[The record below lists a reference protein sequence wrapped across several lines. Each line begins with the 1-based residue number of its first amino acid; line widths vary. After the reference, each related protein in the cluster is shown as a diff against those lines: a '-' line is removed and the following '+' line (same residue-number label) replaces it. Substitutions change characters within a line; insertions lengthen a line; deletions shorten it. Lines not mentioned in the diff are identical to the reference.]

1 MSLSLSVIR
10 SDFISDGLQGEQ
22 EVTTYRTGKDF
33 SRLKGQQLQR
43 LRQSEPAPGKQW
55 LWPPDPPVHTYHR
68 FCLSPEPSLVGVLIF
83 FFSKV
88 ITSLMEHT
96 QRTYL
101 PTLTVSEGSTH
112 GHLIPSFWTHC
123 EGECHGRQ
131 VGVCGGGDSS
141 QQGSSKEKV
150 HRREGQ
156 DKLQPVGRHCQ
167 PDSFPPPKP
176 HLFIIL
182 GAWDLAVT
190 GNILTDVL
198 WR

>member
-83 FFSKV
+83 FFSARWSHPWWS
-88 ITSLMEHT
+88 TL
-96 QRTYL
+96 RGLTYL
-101 PTLTVSEGSTH
+101 HSQFQRVQLMVIWFQVSG
-112 GHLIPSFWTHC
+112 LIVRESAMAGRW
-123 EGECHGRQ
+123 ECVVVEILHSRE
-131 VGVCGGGDSS
+131 VAKRRCTE
-141 QQGSSKEKV
+141 EKA
-150 HRREGQ
+150 RTSYS
-156 DKLQPVGRHCQ
+156 L
-167 PDSFPPPKP
+167 
-176 HLFIIL
+176 
-182 GAWDLAVT
+182 
-190 GNILTDVL
+190 
-198 WR
+198 